1 MATLT
6 GKKKTI
12 EEMAEEINRGAK
24 SSSSSVSGQK
34 NASKQKVIN
43 NTSVKSVK
51 DTNRDFSLID
61 AYMQNQKKQSF
72 SAPSSKLVLPYT
84 RDEMTIK
91 DYESIPNYN
100 VFERATD
107 KSKADAYNRKQSML
121 PSYKEAKSRT
131 IEKSLKQS
139 GLTDSEI
146 EALSSGTFGNKSMVG
161 LDLINAYMNR
171 DKRKAALEKLKN
183 SGSRNLSAS
192 DILDYAQSQS
202 RKKETQELSDFSD
215 KHKVLGTA
223 LTFPMN
229 AGGGVSGLVGNTVD
243 YLTGNP
249 IDPENYANHNTNT
262 SNQMRSAVSDDMG
275 KVGQFLYNVGTS
287 IGDSLTSQ
295 AISGGNAAGAAALQ
309 GSQAFTNSAIDT
321 ANRGLTPNQIMA
333 TSSVAAAA
341 ETVFEK
347 LSLDNLK
354 GILKG
359 GTAKEAGKSLFKD
372 ILGQMKSEAGEEMA
386 TEVANAAADYFINGK
401 LSNFVQSVEQY
412 QNTGMSEDD
421 AKKQAWKD
429 LFGQIAYSG
438 AAGAVSGGI
447 MGGGASLINKVRG
460 NSNVAQDV
468 KKESKDTMYIKNSHP
483 TGVDATNTPQP
494 LRPEQSVG
502 KANEPYHVPNALEN
516 SSPSADVRNV
526 HEIGSSIDSISSSAE
541 KVNVGTENVNYNSK
555 KIDGFAELNSAL
567 DRLVGMYKGNENTQ
581 SMYEQMKSAINE
593 YLQTYNQDAIDR
605 ALTLAADNDNSLIG
619 HSYTRKGS
627 GKGSAKAQNNRVT
640 TTFSEGEFVDTLL
653 AYGKELRNT
662 ARGSQNNQ
670 SQTNTVPA
678 ENSQNNSN
686 TVSSDMV
693 ERIRVARENLKTG
706 DTSNQRVRGYNDTL
720 INKTDAPQ
728 VLKNEFINNPDF
740 YTQLSNKDT
749 VARANEILANNDI
762 DSAINQYR
770 ILLDKKDPVA
780 VPLGYN
786 LSKQLSQS
794 GRLDESVQLVRE
806 MSRALTE
813 SGQFSQAA
821 AITLMHNDP
830 EAAKRYLIR
839 EIDTLNQK
847 GKEKY
852 GKKWTDFELTES
864 ELQQFSNIESGDTD
878 AIKSAYEAVY
888 DRLRKQYP
896 STMTEK
902 LMEFRRMSMLLNART
917 NVRNVVSNALL
928 FPVRWTAD
936 RVSALGEGVYSLINP
951 KYSRT
956 QSINPIRSKQ
966 SKKLASEAFE
976 TVKEELLGDNKYED
990 SKGAIR
996 DKQVFKGNK
1005 TAQMLDTITGGAI
1018 TKANQAMGKSIDPSL
1033 LETARNF
1040 TYYLLE
1046 KGDNVF
1052 VKKNFESRMASYLD
1066 AQGITELEN
1075 IPADA
1080 YVLATQEAFKATFKD
1095 DSAFASGLSAF
1106 RQMLN
1111 KIPGHFVGEAVM
1123 PFTKTPANLAMRGID
1138 YSPVGGI
1145 VSAAKLKNAI
1155 KDFKT
1160 SNSQIEV
1167 SKAMTALAQ
1176 GVTGSAA
1183 ILLGMALAA
1192 EGYITGALS
1201 EDKDE
1206 AQFQK
1211 QQGMLP
1217 YAFKIGDNYFSYDW
1231 AQPASIPII
1240 LGVTL
1245 YDSWNNNGDAIN
1257 GLKQGLLAAADSW
1270 LELSPLQNLSD
1281 IFGGYGTPAENVWD
1295 VITTDTPLSF
1305 IPAQLGAASRIGD
1318 TTQRVTYDQ
1327 TSYLNNLANQ
1337 AKAKIPVLSQTLPVA
1352 YDTWGN
1358 PIQRQDSTGEAV
1370 FANLLN
1376 PGQLGNSN
1384 VSPIDDEISS
1394 LYDSTGNASV
1404 FPKKASWSY
1413 QINGESVKLSNEQYS
1428 EFQRIMG
1435 QNAYDMASSLINSDT
1450 YDALSDEQRVEAI
1463 ADMYSFADALAKSE
1477 VLGYDVENSDTYKKT
1492 YSVYQDKGADGVA
1505 TYFGIKQNLSGSTNA
1520 DKINAVNSLNIS
1532 DEDKGYYLSKLI
1544 STLSKSAQAAYEES
1558 GYAGIYQHYQQE
1570 TMVDRIKQL
1579 REQSAAERIK
1589 ALREQS
1595 NSGVTDDMVQRI
1607 KELRSQL

>member
-6 GKKKTI
+6 SKKKTI

-24 SSSSSVSGQK
+24 SSSSSVKST
-34 NASKQKVIN
+34 NNVKVKN

-107 KSKADAYNRKQSML
+107 KSKADAYKRKQSML

-131 IEKSLKQS
+131 VEKSLKQS

-146 EALSSGTFGNKSMVG
+146 EALSAGTFGNKAMVG
-161 LDLINAYMNR
+161 LDIINAYINR

-183 SGSRNLSAS
+183 SGSRSFSAS

-321 ANRGLTPNQIMA
+321 ANRGLTPNQIMS
-333 TSSVAAAA
+333 TSSISAAA
-341 ETVFEK
+341 ETLFEK

-359 GTAKEAGKSLFKD
+359 GTAKDAGKSLFKD
-372 ILGQMKSEAGEEMA
+372 ILGQMKTEAGEEMA
-386 TEVANAAADYFINGK
+386 TEVANAAADYFINGE

-429 LFGQIAYSG
+429 LFGQIAYAG

-447 MGGGASLINKVRG
+447 MGGGASLINKIG
-460 NSNVAQDV
+460 GKSNIAQDV
-468 KKESKDTMYIKNSHP
+468 NENSTTNEMNLAKSTGEANVITAPEVLSNDIDTAQK
-483 TGVDATNTPQP
+483 TGVSSGLPGSSNN
-494 LRPEQSVG
+494 SIS
-502 KANEPYHVPNALEN
+502 N
-516 SSPSADVRNV
+516 SSDN
-526 HEIGSSIDSISSSAE
+526 
-541 KVNVGTENVNYNSK
+541 VNVSTENV
-555 KIDGFAELNSAL
+555 
-567 DRLVGMYKGNENTQ
+567 Q
-581 SMYEQMKSAINE
+581 
-593 YLQTYNQDAIDR
+593 
-605 ALTLAADNDNSLIG
+605 ND
-619 HSYTRKGS
+619 
-627 GKGSAKAQNNRVT
+627 QN
-640 TTFSEGEFVDTLL
+640 
-653 AYGKELRNT
+653 A
-662 ARGSQNNQ
+662 
-670 SQTNTVPA
+670 VP
-678 ENSQNNSN
+678 
-686 TVSSDMV
+686 SDMV
-693 ERIRVARENLKTG
+693 ERIRVARENLKT
-706 DTSNQRVRGYNDTL
+706 DDSSNQRVRGYNDTL
-720 INKTDAPQ
+720 VNKTDAPQ
-728 VLKNEFINNPDF
+728 ELKNEFINNPDL

-749 VARANEILANNDI
+749 LARANEILANNDI
-762 DSAINQYR
+762 NSAINQYR

-794 GRLDESVQLVRE
+794 GRLDESVQLVRD

-821 AITLMHNDP
+821 AITLMNNDP

-852 GKKWTDFELTES
+852 GNKWTDFELTES
-864 ELQQFSNIESGDTD
+864 ELQQFSNIKSGDTD
-878 AIKSAYEAVY
+878 SIKSAYEAVY

-976 TVKEELLGDNKYED
+976 TVKSELLGDNKYED

-996 DKQVFKGNK
+996 DKQVFKGSK

-1066 AQGITELEN
+1066 AQGITELDN

-1080 YVLATQEAFKATFKD
+1080 YVLATQEAMKATFKD
-1095 DSAFASGLSAF
+1095 DTKLS
-1106 RQMLN
+1106 
-1111 KIPGHFVGEAVM
+1111 KILSDVRRNLGVAGEIVL

-1138 YSPVGGI
+1138 YSPAGALNGLNTIIKAKNNTDIAKGI
-1145 VSAAKLKNAI
+1145 TQLGQAATGTAAI
-1155 KDFKT
+1155 
-1160 SNSQIEV
+1160 
-1167 SKAMTALAQ
+1167 ALGYALAEA
-1176 GVTGSAA
+1176 G
-1183 ILLGMALAA
+1183 L
-1192 EGYITGALS
+1192 ITGALS

-1217 YAFKIGDNYFSYDW
+1217 YAFKIGENYYSYDW

-1281 IFGGYGTPAENVWD
+1281 IFGGYGTTAENVWS
-1295 VITTDTPLSF
+1295 VLTTDTPLSF
-1305 IPAQLGAASRIGD
+1305 IPSQLGAAARIGD
-1318 TTQRVTYDQ
+1318 TTQRVTYDN
-1327 TSYLNNLANQ
+1327 TSRLNNLINQ
-1337 AKAKIPVLSQTLPVA
+1337 AKAKIPGLSQTLPVA

-1358 PIQRQDSTGEAV
+1358 PIQRQDSTGEAA

-1376 PGQLGNSN
+1376 PGQLGNAN

-1413 QINGESVKLSNEQYS
+1413 KVNGENVKLNNEQYS

-1435 QNAYDMASSLINSDT
+1435 ANAYDMVSSLINSDT
-1450 YDALSDEQRVEAI
+1450 YNSLSDDKRVEAI
-1463 ADMYSFADALAKSE
+1463 SDMYSFADALAKSE

-1492 YSVYQDKGADGVA
+1492 YSVYKEKGADGVA

-1520 DKINAVNSLNIS
+1520 DKVNAVNSLNIS
-1532 DEDKGYYLSKLI
+1532 DEAKGYYLSKLI
-1544 STLSKSAQAAYEES
+1544 STLSNTAQAAYEES

-1570 TMVDRIKQL
+1570 TMEDRIKQL

>member
-6 GKKKTI
+6 SKKKTI

-51 DTNRDFSLID
+51 DTNRDFSLLD
-61 AYMQNQKKQSF
+61 AYMKNQKKQSL
-72 SAPSSKLVLPYT
+72 SVPSSSLTMPYS
-84 RDEMTIK
+84 RDEMTVRS
-91 DYESIPNYN
+91 YESIPNYN

-107 KSKADAYNRKQSML
+107 KSKADAYKRKQSML

-146 EALSSGTFGNKSMVG
+146 EALSAGTFGNKAMVG
-161 LDLINAYMNR
+161 LDLISAYINR
-171 DKRKAALEKLKN
+171 DKRKSALEKLKN
-183 SGSRNLSAS
+183 SGSRSFSAS

-215 KHKVLGTA
+215 KHKVIGTA

-275 KVGQFLYNVGTS
+275 KAGQFLYNVGTS

-295 AISGGNAAGAAALQ
+295 AISGGKPAVAAALQ

-321 ANRGLTPNQIMA
+321 ANRGLTPNQIMS
-333 TSSVAAAA
+333 TSSISAAA
-341 ETVFEK
+341 ETLFEK

-372 ILGQMKSEAGEEMA
+372 ILGQMKTEAGEEMA
-386 TEVANAAADYFINGK
+386 TEVANAAADYFINGE

-460 NSNVAQDV
+460 KSNVSSNDSANNEETTAIGEL
-468 KKESKDTMYIKNSHP
+468 KKLDPLNALGLQNDTDSIVETSNKGYYNNNVTDNNMSL
-483 TGVDATNTPQP
+483 TNRGDIYAINNGQ
-494 LRPEQSVG
+494 
-502 KANEPYHVPNALEN
+502 ANERSRNETAGNLRDSSSGSQGNDIEVERGRTDGGTDTSLRGDFHVINEN
-516 SSPSADVRNV
+516 SRNT
-526 HEIGSSIDSISSSAE
+526 
-541 KVNVGTENVNYNSK
+541 VNAENVN
-555 KIDGFAELNSAL
+555 
-567 DRLVGMYKGNENTQ
+567 
-581 SMYEQMKSAINE
+581 
-593 YLQTYNQDAIDR
+593 
-605 ALTLAADNDNSLIG
+605 
-619 HSYTRKGS
+619 
-627 GKGSAKAQNNRVT
+627 GSAENVQN
-640 TTFSEGEFVDTLL
+640 DQ
-653 AYGKELRNT
+653 NT
-662 ARGSQNNQ
+662 A
-670 SQTNTVPA
+670 
-678 ENSQNNSN
+678 
-686 TVSSDMV
+686 SSDMV
-693 ERIRVARENLKTG
+693 ERIRVARENLRAG
-706 DTSNQRVRGYNDTL
+706 ESSNQRVRGYNETL
-720 INKTDAPQ
+720 VNKTDAPQ
-728 VLKNEFINNPDF
+728 ELKNEFIDNPDL

-749 VARANEILANNDI
+749 LARANEILANNDI

-794 GRLDESVQLVRE
+794 GRLDESVQLVRD

-821 AITLMHNDP
+821 AITLMNNDP

-864 ELQQFSNIESGDTD
+864 ELQQFNKIESGDTD
-878 AIKSAYEAVY
+878 AIKAAYETVY

-976 TVKEELLGDNKYED
+976 TVKAELLGDNKYED

-996 DKQVFKGNK
+996 EKQVFKGSK
-1005 TAQMLDTITGGAI
+1005 TAQMLDTLTGGAI

-1080 YVLATQEAFKATFKD
+1080 YVLATQEAMKATFKD
-1095 DSAFASGLSAF
+1095 DSALANGLSSF

-1111 KIPGHFVGEAVM
+1111 KAPGHFLGDVVM

-1138 YSPVGGI
+1138 YSPAGVYNGI
-1145 VSAAKLKNAI
+1145 KTLKNAKNHADI
-1155 KDFKT
+1155 AKGIT
-1160 SNSQIEV
+1160 QLGQSVTGTAAI
-1167 SKAMTALAQ
+1167 ALGYALAEA
-1176 GVTGSAA
+1176 G
-1183 ILLGMALAA
+1183 L
-1192 EGYITGALS
+1192 ITGALS

-1217 YAFKIGDNYFSYDW
+1217 YAFKIGENYYSYDW

-1257 GLKQGLLAAADSW
+1257 GLKQGLLATVDSW
-1270 LELSPLQNLSD
+1270 LELSPLHNLSD

-1295 VITTDTPLSF
+1295 VLTVDTPLSF
-1305 IPAQLGAASRIGD
+1305 LPAQLGAAARIGD

-1337 AKAKIPVLSQTLPVA
+1337 AKAKIPGLSETLPVA

-1358 PIQRQDSTGEAV
+1358 PIQRQDSTGEAA

-1376 PGQLGNSN
+1376 PGQLGNAN

-1413 QINGESVKLSNEQYS
+1413 KVNGENVKLNNEQYS

-1450 YDALSDEQRVEAI
+1450 YNALSDEQRVEAI

-1492 YSVYQDKGADGVA
+1492 YSVYKEKGADGVA

-1520 DKINAVNSLNIS
+1520 DKVNAVNSLNIS

-1589 ALREQS
+1589 ALREQT